1 LLLIA
6 VTGPA
11 GSGKSTTLADLAAWA
26 ASEGVA
32 VDGFAQPAVGVR
44 TGRRRG
50 APGYDLRHLGSETVL
65 PFARRDRSAR
75 SAIPYTFRAEALAEA
90 HGWVRSALA
99 EGPPGLLVLDE
110 FGRVEAEGGGHMA
123 LWPEVVT
130 AGPNI
135 VVVAV
140 REGVLDRIESRMAR
154 RFDRVIRLSGDPAV
168 DAPEAL
174 EELRTLVL
182 EERDWTRVGVYG
194 AGSGGFE
201 WSVGSALHAAR
212 VPFRGLA
219 LSSIQAA
226 VMVFAGAGLG
236 RRSRVVWVPFISAGI
251 KALSPA
257 GTRVRS
263 MLAITI
269 QGILFG
275 GASRLLGWNPLG
287 IFVGGALV
295 GAWAAS
301 QGLLLQYLL
310 VGEDLLRAYE
320 TVVSWVLDRWQVGVP
335 GVAVILSAWVASW
348 GLVSGS
354 TALVA
359 WRKGAL
365 PLRLREALD
374 RGATGIRWEEPAPT
388 WSSALARGARDMMRP
403 VFWLPVALVVAILL
417 SAGASWER
425 AFWIGAR
432 ALTVGIVLFALVRSF
447 DFQGFVRWLRHRG
460 HWGPAVAFER
470 ALRR

>member
-1 LLLIA
+1 MLLIA
-6 VTGPA
+6 VTGPP
-11 GSGKSTTLADLAAWA
+11 GSGKTTALAELAAWV
-26 ASEGVA
+26 ASEGLRA
-32 VDGFAQPAVGVR
+32 EGFVQPTVGIR
-44 TGRRRG
+44 TPRRRG
-50 APGYDLRHLGSETVL
+50 APGYDLRHLGSDTTL
-65 PFARRDRSAR
+65 PFARRDRSSR
-75 SAIPYTFRAEALAEA
+75 GAIPYTFDAEALDRA
-90 HGWVRSALA
+90 HGWVRTALA
-99 EGPPGLLVLDE
+99 DDPPHLLVLDE

-123 LWPEVVT
+123 LWPAVE
-130 AGPNI
+130 AADPAI

-140 REGVLDRIESRMAR
+140 RQGVVERVQAQMGRS
-154 RFDRVIRLSGDPAV
+154 FDRVVRVEGDPS
-168 DAPEAL
+168 EAA
-174 EELRTLVL
+174 ETLRQLVL
-182 EERDWTRVGVYG
+182 EERDWTRVGVFG

-201 WSVGSALHAAR
+201 WSVGTALHAAR

-219 LSSIQAA
+219 LSSLQGA

-236 RRSRVVWVPFISAGI
+236 RRGRVVWVPFISAGI

-269 QGILFG
+269 QGLLFG
-275 GASRLLGWNPLG
+275 GASRVLGWNPLG
-287 IFVGGALV
+287 LFVGGALV

-310 VGEDLLRAYE
+310 VGQDLLVAYE
-320 TVVSWVLDRWQVGVP
+320 TAIAWLLSRWAVGTP
-335 GVAVILSAWVASW
+335 GVAALLLGWVGSW
-348 GLVSGS
+348 GLVSGTVS
-354 TALVA
+354 LVA

-388 WSSALARGARDMMRP
+388 WSSALARGSRDILRP
-403 VFWLPVALVVAILL
+403 IFWVPVAVVVAILL

-432 ALTVGIVLFALVRSF
+432 ALTVGVVLFSLLRAF
-447 DFQGFVRWLRHRG
+447 DARGFVRWLRHRG

-470 ALRR
+470 AMRR